1 MKYRPLVTLSF
12 LLLAATVRA
21 DEIRLKDGSKI
32 MGTIVGY
39 EGDSF
44 KVQTSYGF
52 AMIRKDSIAE
62 IIPTEAKKSAASGA
76 TAPSTTE
83 KPELEP
89 VSEKTPSAPMPKPHA
104 EAKKAPAAIATPAT
118 AIPANFAANAP
129 AAISVA
135 APTPAVP
142 ATPVSVAAA
151 PAPPPPPAPEPIHET
166 IRGNL
171 YVNQTF
177 GFQMFRP
184 PGWDLIADAG
194 KALPNAITA
203 LGTSD
208 ETTLLVVGHDPLADG
223 LDAHAAA
230 TDRKLH
236 EIYENYRPLSTQ
248 HVTIAGSPAVETRFR
263 GTLGGRDW
271 SVTVA
276 TLGRGKEAFTFL
288 AMTYADSDLIQIQ
301 ENVIAKTIA
310 SLQFTTAN

>member
-1 MKYRPLVTLSF
+1 
-12 LLLAATVRA
+12 
-21 DEIRLKDGSKI
+21 
-32 MGTIVGY
+32 
-39 EGDSF
+39 
-44 KVQTSYGF
+44 
-52 AMIRKDSIAE
+52 
-62 IIPTEAKKSAASGA
+62 
-76 TAPSTTE
+76 
-83 KPELEP
+83 
-89 VSEKTPSAPMPKPHA
+89 
-104 EAKKAPAAIATPAT
+104 
-118 AIPANFAANAP
+118 
-129 AAISVA
+129 
-135 APTPAVP
+135 
-142 ATPVSVAAA
+142 
-151 PAPPPPPAPEPIHET
+151 
-166 IRGNL
+166 
-171 YVNQTF
+171 
-177 GFQMFRP
+177 MFRP

-208 ETTLLVVGHDPLADG
+208 ETTLLVVGHDPLADS

-248 HVTIAGSPAVETRFR
+248 HITIAGSPAVETRFR

-310 SLQFTTAN
+310 SLQFSPAN

>member
-1 MKYRPLVTLSF
+1 MKYLPFVALSF
-12 LLLAATVRA
+12 LLLATSVRA

-32 MGTIVGY
+32 MGTIVGF

-62 IIPTEAKKSAASGA
+62 IIPTEAKKPSASST
-76 TAPSTTE
+76 TAPSSAE
-83 KPELEP
+83 KPALEP
-89 VSEKTPSAPMPKPHA
+89 VSEKNPSAPMPKPRA
-104 EAKKAPAAIATPAT
+104 EAKTAPPAVATPASTPPSNPAVGAPAANPAT
-118 AIPANFAANAP
+118 ASAAS
-129 AAISVA
+129 AA
-135 APTPAVP
+135 
-142 ATPVSVAAA
+142 PVSVAAA
-151 PAPPPPPAPEPIHET
+151 PVAPPPPPAPEPIRET

-230 TDRKLH
+230 TDRKLRD
-236 EIYENYRPLSTQ
+236 IYANYRPLSTQ

-263 GTLGGRDW
+263 GALGDRDW

-276 TLGRGKEAFTFL
+276 TLSRGKEAFTLL
-288 AMTYADSDLIQIQ
+288 AMTYADSDLMQIQ

-310 SLQFTTAN
+310 SLQFTAAN

>member
-1 MKYRPLVTLSF
+1 MKYRTFLVLS
-12 LLLAATVRA
+12 LLLFAASVRA

-62 IIPTEAKKSAASGA
+62 IIPNETKKPAGSP
-76 TAPSTTE
+76 APAE
-83 KPELEP
+83 KPASEP
-89 VSEKTPSAPMPKPHA
+89 VSEKTPSAP
-104 EAKKAPAAIATPAT
+104 ATPQ
-118 AIPANFAANAP
+118 PRAAAK
-129 AAISVA
+129 
-135 APTPAVP
+135 PTSPP
-142 ATPVSVAAA
+142 VAAA
-151 PAPPPPPAPEPIHET
+151 PMPAPSSKAVAVPPAPPPPPKPEPMQET

-171 YVNQTF
+171 YINQTF

-208 ETTLLVVGHDPLADG
+208 EATLLVVGHDPLADS

-230 TDRKLH
+230 TEHKLRDL
-236 EIYENYRPLSTQ
+236 YENYRPLSTQ
-248 HVTIAGSPAVETRFR
+248 HTTIAGSPAIETRFR
-263 GTLGGRDW
+263 GSLGGHDW

-276 TLGRGKEAFTFL
+276 TLAHAKEAFTFL
-288 AMTYADSDLIQIQ
+288 GMTYADSDLIQIQ

-310 SLQFTTAN
+310 SLQFTAAN

>member
-1 MKYRPLVTLSF
+1 MKYRAFAVLSL

-44 KVQTSYGF
+44 KVQTNYGF
-52 AMIRKDSIAE
+52 ALIRKDSIAE
-62 IIPTEAKKSAASGA
+62 IIPTEAKKPSASPA
-76 TAPSTTE
+76 TPPSPGE
-83 KPELEP
+83 KPAVEP
-89 VSEKTPSAPMPKPHA
+89 VSEKTPSAPKPRA
-104 EAKKAPAAIATPAT
+104 ETKPMQPSAIAAATATTPSNPAAGPPAATPAPAA
-118 AIPANFAANAP
+118 AA
-129 AAISVA
+129 SA
-135 APTPAVP
+135 AP
-142 ATPVSVAAA
+142 VSTAAA
-151 PAPPPPPAPEPIHET
+151 PAPPPPPAPEPIRET

-236 EIYENYRPLSTQ
+236 EIYENYRSLSTQ
-248 HVTIAGSPAVETRFR
+248 HVAIAGSPAVETRFR

-310 SLQFTTAN
+310 SLQFTSAN

>member
-1 MKYRPLVTLSF
+1 MKYRSLVALSF
-12 LLLAATVRA
+12 LFLAASVRA

-62 IIPTEAKKSAASGA
+62 IIPNEPKKPAAPA
-76 TAPSTTE
+76 APSSATTN
-83 KPELEP
+83 KPSLEP
-89 VSEKTPSAPMPKPHA
+89 ISEKTPSAPAAPKSRA
-104 EAKKAPAAIATPAT
+104 ESKPAPASAT
-118 AIPANFAANAP
+118 ASPGSTSGSSSVTSSAAVN
-129 AAISVA
+129 
-135 APTPAVP
+135 PTAVP
-142 ATPVSVAAA
+142 ATAPVSVAAA
-151 PAPPPPPAPEPIHET
+151 PEPPPPPKPEPIRET
-166 IRGNL
+166 IRGTL
-171 YVNQTF
+171 YLNQTF

-203 LGTSD
+203 LGSSD
-208 ETTLLVVGHDPLADG
+208 ETTLLVVGHDSLADS

-230 TDRKLH
+230 TDRKLR
-236 EIYENYRPLSTQ
+236 ELYQNYRPLSTQ
-248 HVTIAGSPAVETRFR
+248 HITIAGSPAIETRFR
-263 GTLGGRDW
+263 GSLGDHDW

-276 TLGRGKEAFTFL
+276 TLARNKEAFTFL

>member
-1 MKYRPLVTLSF
+1 MKYRTFLVLS
-12 LLLAATVRA
+12 LLLFAASVRA

-62 IIPTEAKKSAASGA
+62 IIPNETKKPAGSP
-76 TAPSTTE
+76 APAE
-83 KPELEP
+83 KPASEP
-89 VSEKTPSAPMPKPHA
+89 VSEKTPSAPAKLQPRA
-104 EAKKAPAAIATPAT
+104 EAK
-118 AIPANFAANAP
+118 
-129 AAISVA
+129 
-135 APTPAVP
+135 PTPPPVAV
-142 ATPVSVAAA
+142 PVSVAAP
-151 PAPPPPPAPEPIHET
+151 PAPPPPPKPEPMQQT

-171 YVNQTF
+171 YINQTF

-208 ETTLLVVGHDPLADG
+208 EATLLVVGHDPLADS

-230 TDRKLH
+230 TEHKLRDL
-236 EIYENYRPLSTQ
+236 YENCRPLSTQ
-248 HVTIAGSPAVETRFR
+248 HTTIAGSPAIETRFH
-263 GTLGGRDW
+263 GSLGGHDW

-276 TLGRGKEAFTFL
+276 TLARAKEAFTLL

-310 SLQFTTAN
+310 SLQFTAAN